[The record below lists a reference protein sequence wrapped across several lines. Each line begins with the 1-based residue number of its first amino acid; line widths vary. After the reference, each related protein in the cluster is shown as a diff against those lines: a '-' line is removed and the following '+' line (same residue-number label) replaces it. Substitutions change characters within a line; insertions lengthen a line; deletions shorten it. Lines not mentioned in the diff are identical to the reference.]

1 MQQDIINI
9 DLKLSAGWEALD
21 NPLTLG
27 KKEKTFSLSALTQ
40 SRIYRSSNL
49 GTFSPCC
56 RRASPQ
62 PKSKPITTVV
72 VAALQGSPERAVAA
86 RHRGLHAET

>member
-1 MQQDIINI
+1 MRQDIINI
-9 DLKLSAGWEALD
+9 DLKLSAAREDLD

-27 KKEKTFSLSALTQ
+27 KKKKRFLSALTQ
-40 SRIYRSSNL
+40 SRIYRSSSF

-62 PKSKPITTVV
+62 PKSKPIVCG
-72 VAALQGSPERAVAA
+72 AGQG
-86 RHRGLHAET
+86 